1 LNGRRIGHERLANA
15 RQAEQHVRGVGIHA
29 GIPHAGFD
37 DALEPV
43 ECRGQIAGLLIGERA
58 RDDRANVV
66 FYG

>member
-1 LNGRRIGHERLANA
+1 
-15 RQAEQHVRGVGIHA
+15 VRGVGIHA
-29 GIPHAGFD
+29 GIPHAGLD
-37 DALEPV
+37 DAPEPV